1 MFSQKPRIL
10 TIDDSPSNLLTLG
23 AMLAENFEVQTA
35 TSGPQGIELAGET
48 LPDLILLDVIMPGM
62 DGLET
67 CRRIKADPTLR
78 DIPIIFVT
86 GANTLET
93 ELAGLALGGA
103 DYISKP
109 INIKTAR
116 QRINN
121 LLERESLRKK
131 VEAQRDQL
139 ETTLTQ
145 LQQSEE
151 RFRQAF
157 VHAPFG
163 MALVAMDGN
172 LEAANP
178 ALCRMTGYRDEEL
191 CGLAISAL
199 FVDHRLEGEATLV
212 EQLSN
217 GIISSISEEKVGIHK
232 DGRLFPVSKTWSP
245 VRDANNNPLNFIV
258 QIEDITERKQI
269 QLKDLATGI
278 LVAQEKERA
287 RLSHELH
294 DEIGQSLTALKILLK
309 RTQQRANE
317 QDRVVATLD
326 EGQRMLEHLM
336 EDVRGIAYRLRPS
349 ELDQLGL
356 VAALRSHLDKTVRP
370 LGHKV
375 TLVENI
381 GDARLPTDLELCCF
395 RVVQEALTN
404 GLRHSQVDHLE
415 VSLQRDSSRLTL
427 SIKDEGVGF
436 ELGRYYSAHEH
447 SSSLGLIGMRE
458 RVSANGGELT
468 IRSAPGQ
475 GTEITATFDLDRILP

>member
-1 MFSQKPRIL
+1 
-10 TIDDSPSNLLTLG
+10 
-23 AMLAENFEVQTA
+23 
-35 TSGPQGIELAGET
+35 
-48 LPDLILLDVIMPGM
+48 MPGM

-67 CRRIKADPTLR
+67 CRRLR
-78 DIPIIFVT
+78 AEPKLKDIPVIFVT
-86 GANTLET
+86 GANTLES

-103 DYISKP
+103 DYITKP
-109 INIKTAR
+109 INVKTAR

-139 ETTLTQ
+139 ETALTQ

-163 MALVAMDGN
+163 MALVAMDST

-178 ALCRMTGYRDEEL
+178 ALCRMTGYSEEEL
-191 CGLAISAL
+191 RGRAVSSL

-212 EQLSN
+212 EQLSDEALS
-217 GIISSISEEKVGIHK
+217 GISEEKVAIHK
-232 DGRLFPVSKTWSP
+232 DGRFFPVSKTWSP
-245 VRDANNNPLNFIV
+245 IHDAHNNPLNFIV

-294 DEIGQSLTALKILLK
+294 DEIGQSLTALKITLK
-309 RTQQRANE
+309 RTRQRPDDH
-317 QDRVVATLD
+317 DRVVATLD
-326 EGQRMLEHLM
+326 EGQRLLEHLM
-336 EDVRGIAYRLRPS
+336 DDVRSIAYRLRPS

-356 VAALRSHLDKTVRP
+356 IAALRSHLDKTIRP

-381 GDARLPTDLELCCF
+381 GDARLPADLELCCF
-395 RVVQEALTN
+395 RVAQEALTN
-404 GLRHSQVDHLE
+404 ALRHAQADHLE
-415 VSLQRDSSRLTL
+415 VLLQRDSSRLML
-427 SIKDEGVGF
+427 SIRDEGVGF
-436 ELGRYYSAHEH
+436 DLGRHYSSHEH

-458 RVSANGGELT
+458 RVSANGGELQ

-475 GTEITATFDLDRILP
+475 GTEITATFDLNRIVP